1 MKYGYWK
8 ILTFVTL
15 LMTFTAAESSAQE
28 NVIGTTWS
36 FSGIGITYERHI
48 DEGTFASVA
57 VKSEMTDAFLGRRDR
72 VGMSASF
79 TWNLVFASV
88 RSRNDL
94 EVKFY
99 AGPGAAVG
107 YNSDMRSQYGMF
119 FGLKGSA
126 GARCSFDRN
135 IDLAVGIAPVLG
147 LHRYVG
153 PDGNAILKYYTTGIL
168 QTIMPEIVI
177 AYRF

>member
-1 MKYGYWK
+1 MQSGYWK
-8 ILTFVTL
+8 IMTFITL
-15 LMTFTAAESSAQE
+15 LMTFAAVETSAQE

-36 FSGIGITYERHI
+36 FSGIGLTYERHI
-48 DEGTFASVA
+48 DEDTFASV
-57 VKSEMTDAFLGRRDR
+57 SLQTEMTDAFLGRRNR
-72 VGMSASF
+72 AGASASF

-88 RSRNDL
+88 KSRNDI

-107 YNSDMRSQYGMF
+107 YNSDMKSPYGMF
-119 FGLKGSA
+119 FGLKGRL

-153 PDGNAILKYYTTGIL
+153 PDGNAVLKYYTSGIL